1 MNNMKVLL
9 VDDDVF
15 LRDMYATKF
24 VECGHKVEA
33 VDQGSKA
40 LSVLEKEKDF
50 DVVLVDMV
58 MPGMTGVELIA
69 KIEEAD
75 LFNGATCI
83 VLSNQGQQADIDEAM
98 QAGAKSYI
106 IKAEHLPS
114 EVVDKVESILQGT
127 TNTKDNK

>member
-1 MNNMKVLL
+1 MKVLL

-24 VECGHKVEA
+24 IECGHEVKA

-40 LSVLEKEKDF
+40 LNILQKEKDF

-58 MPGMTGVELIA
+58 MPGMTGIELITE
-69 KIEEAD
+69 IEKEN

-98 QAGAKSYI
+98 EAGAKSYI

-114 EVVDKVESILQGT
+114 EVVQKVEEIL
-127 TNTKDNK
+127 KDGK